1 MATSTI
7 LKRAFAPPSSQLSR
21 SFRSTSRSIYYVT
34 SPPHRITQSCYPA
47 TQLQRPSQTTTLSSR
62 HFTTTSILQD
72 NDTFQSQQQKEQESE
87 MSDPTGL
94 IATEGIELLT
104 LGTPNGYKAS
114 IILEELKEAYGDKFP
129 KITYQTIN
137 IMKNIQKE
145 PW

>member
-1 MATSTI
+1 MATSPI
-7 LKRAFAPPSSQLSR
+7 IRRAFAPSSLQLPRSSR
-21 SFRSTSRSIYYVT
+21 FFTSRSIYYVT
-34 SPPHRITQSCYPA
+34 SPLDHISQSCYPA
-47 TQLQRPSQTTTLSSR
+47 ISPQRPIQTTLSIR
-62 HFTTTSILQD
+62 QLTTTAILQD
-72 NDTFQSQQQKEQESE
+72 NNSQSQQQNEQAEAE
-87 MSDPTGL
+87 MSEPSGL

-137 IMKNIQKE
+137 IMKNTQKE